1 MFRSGKRLR
10 TSLIWLVVI
19 LAIVLVG
26 VLFFHQSTPTQQVTV
41 SSMLAHIKTDIQH
54 QTDTLEVGNN
64 TLTLTRGTNSTREV
78 ANINDSFDVT
88 RVLKDNGI
96 DYLNPRLVL
105 TYDPPGSASAWLS
118 VLAGLVPF
126 LLVAG
131 LLVFMIRQAQG
142 SNNQALSFGKSRARM
157 FMGNKPTVTFA
168 DVAGVEEA
176 KQELQE
182 IVEFL
187 KFPDKFAA
195 LGARIPKGL
204 LLVGPPGTGKTL
216 ISRAVAG
223 EAGVPFFSISG
234 SEFVEMFVGVGAS
247 RVRDLFEQAKR
258 NSPCIVFVDE
268 IDAVGRQRGA
278 GLGGSHDEREQ
289 TLNQILVEM
298 DGFDTNTNVIVIAAT
313 NRPDVLDPALLRPGR
328 FDRQVVLDRPDIRGR
343 MAILQVHASG
353 KPLESGVSLETMAR
367 QTPGFSGADLSN
379 LLNEAAI
386 LAARRNKRK
395 ISMSELEEA
404 IDRVVAG
411 PARKSRIISEREKA
425 ITAYHEV
432 GHALVARILPNTDP
446 VHKVSIVARGQAGG
460 FTMLLPTEDR
470 YLWSKPQFED
480 MLAYALGGHVAELI
494 IFGEV
499 TTGASNDI
507 ERITKIARSMVTE
520 YGMSNRIGPVALG
533 HKEELVFLA
542 REINEQRNY
551 SEQTAREVDEE
562 VRRIIQE
569 AFDKAYNLLLQNK
582 TRLIMISERL
592 IKEETLEGPVFEA
605 LFNQPVDGEMYES
618 ASVLAGM
625 PDMPEAR
632 SLDYENGQALLP
644 EKSDAFPRFQ
654 PPYNGD
660 PNVQG

>member
-1 MFRSGKRLR
+1 MSTNRKWLR
-10 TSLIWLVVI
+10 TSFFWLLILLV
-19 LAIVLVG
+19 IVLIAMFI
-26 VLFFHQSTPTQQVTV
+26 LRPQSNAKQVTV
-41 SSMLAHIKTDIQH
+41 STILHNIQVDKGK
-54 QTDTLEVGNN
+54 QQDTLSVSSD
-64 TLTLTRGTNSTREV
+64 TLTLTRGTGPEPEKET
-78 ANINDSFDVT
+78 ATITASFDAT
-88 RVLKDNGI
+88 QVLKDNNI
-96 DYLNPRLVL
+96 DYTNGNSLVL
-105 TYDPPGSASAWLS
+105 QYQQPSPLLGILGAVGS
-118 VLAGLVPF
+118 LVPF
-126 LLVAG
+126 ILFGALL
-131 LLVFMIRQAQG
+131 LFIFRQAQG
-142 SNNQALSFGKSRARM
+142 SNNQAMSFGKSRARM
-157 FMGNKPTVTFA
+157 FMGNKPTTTFA

-176 KQELQE
+176 KQELEE

-187 KFPDKFAA
+187 KYPEKFVA

-258 NSPCIVFVDE
+258 NNPCIVFVDE

-313 NRPDVLDPALLRPGR
+313 NRPDILDPALLRPGR
-328 FDRQVVLDRPDIRGR
+328 FDRQIVLDRPDIRGR
-343 MAILQVHASG
+343 TAILQVHAKG
-353 KPLESGVSLETMAR
+353 KPLETNISLETLAK

-386 LAARRNKRK
+386 LAARKNKRK
-395 ISMSELEEA
+395 VGMNELEEA

-432 GHALVARILPNTDP
+432 GHALVARMLPNTDP

-480 MLAYALGGHVAELI
+480 MLAYALGGHVAELLT
-494 IFGEV
+494 FGDV

-507 ERITKIARSMVTE
+507 ERVTKIARSMVTE
-520 YGMSNRIGPVALG
+520 YGMSSRIGPLALG
-533 HKEELVFLA
+533 HKEELVFMG
-542 REINEQRNY
+542 RDFGEQRNY
-551 SEQTAREVDEE
+551 SEQTAREIDEE

-569 AFDKAYNLLLQNK
+569 AFDKAYNILLQNK
-582 TRLIMISERL
+582 KRMILISERL
-592 IKEETLEGPVFEA
+592 IKEETLEGPLFES
-605 LFNQPVDGEMYES
+605 LFNQQLEDEQYES
-618 ASVLAGM
+618 PSILAGIPDIEVTAEGLKGLPM
-625 PDMPEAR
+625 PHYP
-632 SLDYENGQALLP
+632 LPGQ
-644 EKSDAFPRFQ
+644 EQ
-654 PPYNGD
+654 PPYNGE
-660 PNVQG
+660 NNK

>member
-1 MFRSGKRLR
+1 MDTKWLR
-10 TSLIWLVVI
+10 NSFVYLIILV
-19 LAIVLVG
+19 AIIA
-26 VLFFHQSTPTQQVTV
+26 LFFTV
-41 SSMLAHIKTDIQH
+41 FQPGSMDRDAQIGLNELAGAVKRGEVKRIDVAEDKLTIEIPGRDKFTARKEHN
-54 QTDTLEVGNN
+54 DTVPDLMASYG
-64 TLTLTRGTNSTREV
+64 V
-78 ANINDSFDVT
+78 APAEFEHVDY
-88 RVLKDNGI
+88 RVS
-96 DYLNPRLVL
+96 
-105 TYDPPGSASAWLS
+105 DPPQFSNWL
-118 VLAGLVPF
+118 
-126 LLVAG
+126 G
-131 LLVFMIRQAQG
+131 LLVNLLPLVFFGAILLFMMRQAQG

-157 FMGNKPTVTFA
+157 FMGNKPTITFQ

-182 IVEFL
+182 VVEFL
-187 KFPDKFAA
+187 KYPEKFAA
-195 LGARIPKGL
+195 LGARIPKGV

-216 ISRAVAG
+216 LSRAVAG
-223 EAGVPFFSISG
+223 EAGGPFFSISG

-247 RVRDLFEQAKR
+247 RVRDLFDQAKR
-258 NSPCIVFVDE
+258 NAPCIVFVDE

-313 NRPDVLDPALLRPGR
+313 NRPDILDPALLRPGR

-343 MAILQVHASG
+343 IAILQVHAKN
-353 KPLESGVSLETMAR
+353 KPLDKNISLETLAK

-386 LAARRNKRK
+386 LGARRNKRS
-395 ISMSELEEA
+395 IGMSELEEA

-425 ITAYHEV
+425 ITGYHEV
-432 GHALVARILPNTDP
+432 GHALVARMLPNTDP

-480 MLAYALGGHVAELI
+480 MLAYVLGGHVAELI

-507 ERITKIARSMVTE
+507 ERVTKIARSMVTE
-520 YGMSNRIGPVALG
+520 YGMSSRIGPMALG
-533 HKEELVFLA
+533 HKEELVFLG
-542 REINEQRNY
+542 RDFGEQRNY

-562 VRRIIQE
+562 IRRIIQE
-569 AFDKAYNLLLQNK
+569 AFDKAYHILQQSK
-582 TRLIMISERL
+582 SRLIMISERL
-592 IKEETLEGPVFEA
+592 IKEETLEGPLFES
-605 LFNQPVDGEMYES
+605 LFNQPINDEQYES
-618 ASVLAGM
+618 PSILAGIPSIHM
-625 PDMPEAR
+625 PGKNEQ
-632 SLDYENGQALLP
+632 GKLLP
-644 EKSDAFPRFQ
+644 EPGVTYPMAQQFQ
-654 PPYNGD
+654 PPYNGEASA
-660 PNVQG
+660 